1 MTATVISLLFGL
13 AAMAAMVVAWR
24 SIASGIALTLDL
36 LERARAA
43 PPAGAQGYLPSGA
56 GSSEPGAGGSAAL
69 AGAGAG
75 AAVRS
80 RLIRA

>member
-24 SIASGIALTLDL
+24 SISSGVALALDL
-36 LERARAA
+36 LERTRAA
-43 PPAGAQGYLPSGA
+43 PPARAQGYLPSGA
-56 GSSEPGAGGSAAL
+56 GSLEPGAGGSATL
-69 AGAGAG
+69 AVAG

>member
-1 MTATVISLLFGL
+1 MTTTVISLLFGL

-24 SIASGIALTLDL
+24 SISSGVALALDL
-36 LERARAA
+36 LERSRAA
-43 PPAGAQGYLPSGA
+43 PPARAQDYLPSGA
-56 GSSEPGAGGSAAL
+56 GSSDPGPGGSAAL
-69 AGAGAG
+69 AVAG